1 MLMIAKKNKRGK
13 GQKWNLAEMIYTT
26 TRFYGKDQKWDL
38 AEMIY
43 TYDEVL
49 WKISEVRFSRND
61 IYLRRGSVED

>member
-26 TRFYGKDQKWDL
+26 SRFYGKDQKWDL

-49 WKISEVRFSRND
+49 WTINLGF
-61 IYLRRGSVED
+61 